1 MPTPSDKD
9 APSKKMHHAFDEDEL
24 ARIWKCCGIIKNSD
38 LLLIQCYS
46 GWRPG
51 EFIAIKLE
59 DVDLDNWTFKGGL
72 KTRAG
77 KNRIVPIH
85 SAIRSLVAD
94 LYNKSKEADS
104 EYLVTVDGES
114 LNYGKYRQRFDTML
128 KHVGVGQG
136 HKPHDPRNTFITLA
150 KKYNVNEYV
159 IKYMVGHSIQDLTER
174 VYTDRSV
181 EWLKEEIEKIKVD
194 V

>member
-1 MPTPSDKD
+1 MLDYAITCELVPRNVAKIVPTPSDKD
-9 APSKKMHHAFDEDEL
+9 APSKKIHL
-24 ARIWKCCGIIKNSD
+24 
-38 LLLIQCYS
+38 
-46 GWRPG
+46 
-51 EFIAIKLE
+51 
-59 DVDLDNWTFKGGL
+59 
-72 KTRAG
+72 
-77 KNRIVPIH
+77 H

-136 HKPHDPRNTFITLA
+136 HKHHGPRNTFITLA
-150 KKYNVNEYV
+150 KKYNVNEYA
-159 IKYMVGHSIQDLTER
+159 IKYMVCHSIQDLTER

-181 EWLKEEIEKIKVD
+181 EWLNEEIEK
-194 V
+194 